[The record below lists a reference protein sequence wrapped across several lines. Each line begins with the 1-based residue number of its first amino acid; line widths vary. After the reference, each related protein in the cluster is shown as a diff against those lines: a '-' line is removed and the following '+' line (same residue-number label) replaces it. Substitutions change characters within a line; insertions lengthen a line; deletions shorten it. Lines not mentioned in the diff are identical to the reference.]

1 MKISR
6 RAARGAL
13 AVVVVLVAAGT
24 GTAFAV
30 GRSTKA
36 ASRARA
42 GVTSVSVA
50 TATAGAAS
58 SALSLSGSVVATS
71 SLSMSA
77 GASGRVVAV
86 NVVAGQTVGVGQLL
100 VSVSDPVLSA
110 QLSEAQA
117 AVATAEAKLA
127 AADAPPSG
135 STVAVAVDGVA
146 KAQASLNAAE
156 VAYQQAQ
163 QAATPSSPSG
173 AGDASPTQ
181 GAQAQLAATRQA
193 LAVAQAGL
201 ALAQAQ
207 AAQAEAPASAIAL
220 QPLVAAVTQA
230 RAAASVIQAEI
241 AQGSVTAPFA
251 GTVVSLDV
259 TVGQQVTV
267 GTPLLS
273 LDGTVMGVQA
283 PVAQSDV
290 SLLRDGETATVTVVG
305 APGSL
310 PATVSAISPLASSST
325 LTFDVTLSPASV
337 PAWMHP
343 GEAASVSV
351 ITSSTQTAVLIP
363 ADAIVSING
372 VPQVFVV
379 IPRAL
384 RAASPEASSNGTA
397 AATAKN
403 AGVKKV
409 GAKKRNTPK
418 AAPDGGAGESG
429 TVSLVDV
436 TPSVSDGST
445 TEVSGISAGELVV
458 VAGQTYL
465 AKGDQVRIAS
475 TVAVPTSVTG
485 SSVGGLVAAPSTA
498 TPKNGTGG
506 GRKIAVG
513 EGAG

>member
-1 MKISR
+1 
-6 RAARGAL
+6 
-13 AVVVVLVAAGT
+13 
-24 GTAFAV
+24 
-30 GRSTKA
+30 
-36 ASRARA
+36 
-42 GVTSVSVA
+42 
-50 TATAGAAS
+50 
-58 SALSLSGSVVATS
+58 
-71 SLSMSA
+71 MSA

-86 NVVAGQTVGVGQLL
+86 NVAVGQTVSAGQLL

-127 AADAPPSG
+127 AAEAPPSG

-163 QAATPSSPSG
+163 QAATSSSPSG
-173 AGDASPTQ
+173 SGQASPSQ
-181 GAQAQLAATRQA
+181 GAQNQLAAAGQA

-201 ALAQAQ
+201 TLAQAQ
-207 AAQAEAPASAIAL
+207 AAQAEAPPSTTTL

-230 RAAASVIQAEI
+230 QAAASVIQAEI
-241 AQGSVTAPFA
+241 AQGAVTAPFA
-251 GTVVSLDV
+251 GTVASLDV
-259 TVGQQVTV
+259 TVGQQITA
-267 GTPLLS
+267 GTPVLS
-273 LDGTVMGVQA
+273 LDGMAMGIQA

-310 PATVSAISPLASSST
+310 PATVSAISPLANASS
-325 LTFDVTLSPASV
+325 LTFDITLSPASV

-351 ITSSTQTAVLIP
+351 ITSTTKTAVLIP
-363 ADAIVSING
+363 ADAVVSING

-379 IPRAL
+379 MPKAT
-384 RAASPEASSNGTA
+384 RAASSGESNKAAA
-397 AATAKN
+397 AATTKN
-403 AGVKKV
+403 AGAKKV
-409 GAKKRNTPK
+409 GDKKRKTAK
-418 AAPDGGAGESG
+418 APAGGGAGAIG
-429 TVSLVDV
+429 TVTLVDV

-475 TVAVPTSVTG
+475 TLTVPTSVTG
-485 SSVGGLVAAPSTA
+485 SSVGGLLTAPSTA
-498 TPKNGTGG
+498 TTKNGTGG
-506 GRKIAVG
+506 SNKIGIKA
-513 EGAG
+513 GAG